1 MKKKKYIIISILTL
15 IVLVGVTSV
24 IMVSKK
30 NDKKVFKNQKQIQE
44 EQEFIAYKK
53 ELARKQK
60 ENIEK
65 AKKMPKEKE
74 ITKEEKEN
82 ALKEIDT
89 ILQQL
94 SVTEKAEEREKSWL
108 NIMDIIESKRLIR
121 EDVQKVIDK
130 VEKNNKIEEDKPY
143 YYTIKS
149 YMVENSN
156 ELIEQK
162 EMIEQEIEEGKIKNE
177 QVVEKLKNMIGVHF
191 NY

>member
-30 NDKKVFKNQKQIQE
+30 NDKKVFKNQKQFQE

-108 NIMDIIESKRLIR
+108 NIMGIIESKRLIR

-143 YYTIKS
+143 YYAIKS

-156 ELIEQK
+156 ELIAQK